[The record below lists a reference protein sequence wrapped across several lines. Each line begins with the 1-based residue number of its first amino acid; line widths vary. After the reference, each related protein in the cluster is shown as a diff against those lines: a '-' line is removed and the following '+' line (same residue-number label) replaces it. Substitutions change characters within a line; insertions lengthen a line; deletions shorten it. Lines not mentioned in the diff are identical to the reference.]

1 MKKGKLL
8 ALLLCL
14 AMAVTLLAGCGSSSS
29 SDTEDASAD
38 TAETEETSAE
48 ADTAEEASTDTDYS
62 SVDALEFTFT
72 TTYQQTETGGEII
85 QYFIDYLSDITGGQ
99 ITVSATWGGT
109 LTDDSGMLD
118 LVRSGG
124 VDMCMLSHMMHLD
137 TLNYM
142 SFPGFAP
149 GSSQN
154 ALDYFNYIMFDNE
167 ETATLIQEE
176 AAAENI
182 KYLNV
187 TAGGVNAYCATYE
200 FTDLDSL
207 INNGANFS
215 NGDSTIFVS
224 LGFQVTSAGTPSE
237 LYDMLQRGQA
247 DATQMALSPMT
258 SMSWYEVADYW
269 ALDGTYA
276 AGNMFT
282 VNLDFWDSLTEDQ
295 QAAIQA
301 AADAVE
307 EYSRTLYDETEA
319 EDMQTIVDYTG
330 NEFVEFSDED
340 IDTIWAASFE
350 AKADA
355 ALETAEAN
363 DKVEGMVTILEAA
376 AEFTGYD
383 WVAPE

>member
-14 AMAVTLLAGCGSSSS
+14 AMAVSLLAGCGSSSS
-29 SDTEDASAD
+29 SDSDTEDASAD
-38 TAETEETSAE
+38 TEETEAE
-48 ADTAEEASTDTDYS
+48 DASGDTADADYS
-62 SVDALEFTFT
+62 SVDAVEFTFT
-72 TTYQQTETGGEII
+72 TTYQQTETGGIII
-85 QYFIDYLSDITGGQ
+85 QYFIDYLSDITDGQ

-124 VDMCMLSHMMHLD
+124 VDMCMLSHMQHLD

-154 ALDYFNYIMFDNE
+154 ALDYFDYIMFDNE

-176 AAAENI
+176 AAEENI

-207 INNGANFS
+207 ISNGSDFS

-224 LGFQVTSAGTPSE
+224 LGFQVTSAGTPDE
-237 LYDMLQRGQA
+237 LYDMLSRGQA
-247 DATQMALSPMT
+247 DCTQMALSPMT
-258 SMSWYEVADYW
+258 TMSWYEVADYW
-269 ALDGTYA
+269 AIDGTYA

-307 EYSRTLYDETEA
+307 EYSRTMYDESEA

-330 NEFVEFSDED
+330 NEFIEFSDED
-340 IDTIWAASFE
+340 IDRIWAASFE

-355 ALETAEAN
+355 AMETAEAN
-363 DKVEGMVTILEAA
+363 DKVEGMITILEAA